1 MTKKELTDNLTFLS
15 ALGLLE
21 QLVVRR
27 LLTPEEAEKVKRE
40 LDRRLRPTLL
50 VA

>member
-21 QLVVRR
+21 RLAGQG
-27 LLTPEEAEKVKRE
+27 LLTPEETEKVKRE
-40 LDRRLRPTLL
+40 LDRRIRPTLL
-50 VA
+50 TA

>member
-1 MTKKELTDNLTFLS
+1 MTRKELTDNLTFLS

-21 QLVVRR
+21 WLVGQE
-27 LLTPEEAEKVKRE
+27 LLTTEEAEKVRRE
-40 LDRRLRPTLL
+40 LDRRLRPTLQ